1 MPGRSAVARYAKYPT
16 VADATMMT
24 AIATHNQERL
34 RGCRVARRPR
44 RLLIAHSF
52 GGSVW
57 ESNPP
62 PACLE
67 PDTGFEVREAH
78 RVPRRFR
85 SFNRPPAQ
93 PLECITLRAAL

>member
-1 MPGRSAVARYAKYPT
+1 MIEPT
-16 VADATMMT
+16 MRATG
-24 AIATHNQERL
+24 THR
-34 RGCRVARRPR
+34 RRDRRRPVR
-44 RLLIAHSF
+44 VCRDSF
-52 GGSVW
+52 IVVVGGSVW

-93 PLECITLRAAL
+93 PLECITLWAALPRAEGAASPRRWG